1 MTAVKQGDVVTVSI
15 SARSHGGGV
24 SDAVIA
30 DLLPGGF
37 EMVLNSDVKGQNP
50 NGAPG
55 YKSVDRREDRMVVF
69 SDLSVEPSVFTY
81 KIRAV
86 NKGVYTLPPVQAEAM
101 YNRSLQAHSAGGV
114 MVVE

>member
-1 MTAVKQGDVVTVSI
+1 
-15 SARSHGGGV
+15 
-24 SDAVIA
+24 
-30 DLLPGGF
+30 
-37 EMVLNSDVKGQNP
+37 MVLNSDIKGQNP
-50 NGAPG
+50 SGEPG
-55 YKSVDRREDRMVVF
+55 YKSVDRREDRMIVF
-69 SDLSVEPSVFTY
+69 SDLAVEPFVFTY